1 MAFTRSAITAQAV
14 ATAPPDITIDRDPH
28 VPVEYGVSAVSP

>member
-1 MAFTRSAITAQAV
+1 MCLTRRPSSVHAV
-14 ATAPPDITIDRDPH
+14 ATAPPDITIERDPH